1 MPTATNHVIDNIPDL
16 AWQSGRQCTFLGAL
30 EAALAVMPHPTDYVD
45 LMGFTALAFRTR
57 WWKANEKA
65 SWCPSSPVGEMDEE
79 IAAADRASGWPL
91 IKRFPYSEEE
101 RKSGAGEIVAS
112 IDAGRPVLAY
122 DSGLNLGVVCGYDED
137 GKTLKFKTYRGE
149 ITVEPAKLGWF
160 WIFLG
165 DHRGR
170 PDVKESVAA
179 GLRQAVLNFNR
190 VTARFGPGEYWYGR
204 AAIARWIAD
213 LSDVSNFGEEQR
225 RKLFFVSHWNF
236 TSMVDARRAAAT
248 FLSRHV
254 DSPLPAFAEEAD
266 LLDGVTRSKDAF
278 LGSWTGKTF
287 EDWDDAVRR
296 RECDVLQRALEIEER
311 GFASLARLVGA

>member
-1 MPTATNHVIDNIPDL
+1 MPTTMTQVIEGVRDL

-30 EAALAVMPHPTDYVD
+30 EAALAVTPHSTDYVD

-91 IKRFPYSEEE
+91 VQRFPYSEEE

-122 DSGLNLGVVCGYDED
+122 DSGLNLGVVSGYDDD
-137 GKTLKFKTYRGE
+137 GKALQFKTYRGE
-149 ITVEPAKLGWF
+149 ISVEPAKLGWF

-165 DHRGR
+165 DYHGR
-170 PDVKESVAA
+170 PDVKQSVTA

-204 AAIARWIAD
+204 AAIERWIAD
-213 LSDVSNFGEEQR
+213 LSDVSNFTEEQHR
-225 RKLFFVSHWNF
+225 TLFFVSHWNF
-236 TSMVDARRAAAT
+236 TSMADARRAAAT

-254 DSPLPAFAEEAD
+254 DSPPPAFAEEAD
-266 LLDGVTRSKDAF
+266 LLEDVTGSKDAF
-278 LGSWTGKTF
+278 LGAWTGKTF
-287 EDWDDAVRR
+287 EDWDDDVRR
-296 RECDVLQRALEIEER
+296 RECEVLRRALGMEER
-311 GFASLARLVGA
+311 GFASLAQLVSV